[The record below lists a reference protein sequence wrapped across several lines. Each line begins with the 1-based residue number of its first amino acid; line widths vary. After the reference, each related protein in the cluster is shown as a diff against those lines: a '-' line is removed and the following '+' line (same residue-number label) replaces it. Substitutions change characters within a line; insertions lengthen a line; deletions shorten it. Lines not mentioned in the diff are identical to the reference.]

1 MVRGKDSPAAP
12 RALKREETRRA
23 LIEAAFAIA
32 ERGGDPIDPAAVAA
46 EAGVSRPLFYRHF
59 ATRGDYVDAVLVALH
74 AGGGPGAAHADAAE
88 ETAPDRILA
97 FFETLATP
105 LDGRPRLAR
114 ALIPASHLP
123 GPVAEA
129 RAKRR
134 ARAIERLAAMLPEGV
149 SRREARAAFLMD
161 AFLGIQLAWSKA
173 AEGASLLD
181 RVQSD
186 MPWAVAGAATPDPV
200 PPPDPDTESETD
212 PATKERAS

>member
-1 MVRGKDSPAAP
+1 MARGKDSPAAP

-23 LIEAAFAIA
+23 LVDAAFAIA

-74 AGGGPGAAHADAAE
+74 AGGGPGVAGADAAE
-88 ETAPDRILA
+88 RTAEERILA

-105 LDGRPRLAR
+105 LDGRARLAR

-134 ARAIERLAAMLPEGV
+134 ERAIERLASMLPEGV

-161 AFLGIQLAWSKA
+161 AFLGVQLAWSKA
-173 AEGASLLD
+173 SEGASLLE
-181 RVQSD
+181 RVKSD
-186 MPWAVAGAATPDPV
+186 MPWAVAGASM
-200 PPPDPDTESETD
+200 PDPDTD
-212 PATKERAS
+212 PATDTDPKKERAS

>member
-23 LIEAAFAIA
+23 LIDAAFAIA
-32 ERGGDPIDPAAVAA
+32 EPGGDPIDPAAFAA

-59 ATRGDYVDAVLVALH
+59 ATRGDYVDAVLMALH
-74 AGGGPGAAHADAAE
+74 AGLGPDASSADARHETAE
-88 ETAPDRILA
+88 ERILG

-105 LDGRPRLAR
+105 LDRRARLAR
-114 ALIPASHLP
+114 SLIPASHLP

-134 ARAIERLAAMLPEGV
+134 ERAIERLAAMLPEGV

-173 AEGASLLD
+173 ADGESLLD
-181 RVQSD
+181 RVKSD
-186 MPWAVAGAATPDPV
+186 MPWAVAGASIPDPV
-200 PPPDPDTESETD
+200 SPNRPVTDNDTD
-212 PATKERAS
+212 KKERES